1 MQIKTQISQES
12 GKRLEKI
19 ITDYGFKSRY
29 EVAKA
34 LLMVYIKA
42 YDPREEDEI
51 LCENLKDILIQEAD
65 YTIKHDKNE
74 IKS

>member
-34 LLMVYIKA
+34 LLTVYVKA
-42 YDPREEDEI
+42 NDPRDDEI
-51 LCENLKDILIQEAD
+51 LCENLKDILTQEAD
-65 YTIKHDKNE
+65 YSI
-74 IKS
+74 